1 MFFKYTKGDNC
12 DFHVDNPEL
21 AIRDL
26 RERLNP
32 TEGLEKHARSLIE
45 EAVGSWTT
53 HWYDSYQFYV
63 TGVF

>member
-1 MFFKYTKGDNC
+1 MSY
-12 DFHVDNPEL
+12 HIDNPEL
-21 AIRDL
+21 AIRNL

-32 TEGLEKHARSLIE
+32 TNRLEKHVESLIE

-53 HWYDSYQFYV
+53 HWYDSYQFYI